1 MQLTDLQ
8 RWPGIAGQVA
18 LVTGASRGIGSAIAD
33 ALALQGATVVG
44 TATSDAGAD
53 AITARL
59 EGLESDGQGMTLD
72 VADAASVEACLA
84 LVNERAGPP
93 TILVNNAGI
102 TSDHLLARMKPDD
115 WDRVLS
121 TNLSAVYRM
130 CKAAL
135 RGMMK
140 ARRGRIINIS
150 SVVGLTGN
158 PGQTNYAAAKAGM
171 IGFAKSLAHEVAS
184 RNITVNT
191 IAPGFIESDM
201 TRTLDEKQIHALHAR
216 IPSGRLGR
224 PEDVAAAAVFL
235 ASDAARYVT
244 GETLNING
252 GLHMQ

>member
-1 MQLTDLQ
+1 MQLSDLQ

-33 ALALQGATVVG
+33 ALALQGARVIG
-44 TATSDAGAD
+44 TATTAAGAD

-59 EGLESDGQGMTLD
+59 EAFETAGEGLTLD
-72 VADAASVEACLA
+72 VADTTSVEACLA
-84 LVNERAGPP
+84 LVNERTGPP

-102 TSDHLLARMKPDD
+102 TRDNLLVRMKADD
-115 WDRVLS
+115 WDNVLS
-121 TNLSAVYRM
+121 TNLTALYRIS
-130 CKAAL
+130 KATL

-140 ARRGRIINIS
+140 ARQGRIINIS

-171 IGFAKSLAHEVAS
+171 IGFAKSLAREVAS

-191 IAPGFIESDM
+191 IAPGFIESGM
-201 TRTLDEKQIHALHAR
+201 TRALDEKQIDALHAR

-224 PEDVAAAAVFL
+224 PEDVAAAVVFL
-235 ASDAARYVT
+235 ASEAARYVT
-244 GETLNING
+244 GETLNVNG